1 MIPEAKMLI
10 SFPMIVLTSQLVIA
24 VADNV
29 PEFDM
34 RRECKIDSNAVF
46 DPSLGMSGTI
56 KRCMDDEQKAKDR
69 LQTEW
74 PGFIESDRA
83 MCMAST
89 TNDPANPPS
98 YVELLTCLEDQQLA
112 RKLPKN

>member
-1 MIPEAKMLI
+1 MLI
-10 SFPMIVLTSQLVIA
+10 PVSILILASQLVIA

-56 KRCMDDEQKAKDR
+56 KRCIDDEQKAKD
-69 LQTEW
+69 
-74 PGFIESDRA
+74 
-83 MCMAST
+83 
-89 TNDPANPPS
+89 
-98 YVELLTCLEDQQLA
+98 
-112 RKLPKN
+112 

>member
-1 MIPEAKMLI
+1 MLI
-10 SFPMIVLTSQLVIA
+10 PVSVLILASQLVIA
-24 VADNV
+24 IADDV
-29 PEFDM
+29 PKFDM
-34 RRECKIDSNAVF
+34 QQECKIDSNAVF

-56 KRCMDDEQKAKDR
+56 KRCVDDEQKAKDQ

-74 PGFIESDRA
+74 SGFINSDRA

>member
-1 MIPEAKMLI
+1 MLI
-10 SFPMIVLTSQLVIA
+10 PVSILILASQLVIA

-29 PEFDM
+29 PQFDM

-56 KRCMDDEQKAKDR
+56 KRCVDDEQKAKDQ

-74 PGFIESDRA
+74 SGFIDSDRA

-89 TNDPANPPS
+89 SNDPAKPPS